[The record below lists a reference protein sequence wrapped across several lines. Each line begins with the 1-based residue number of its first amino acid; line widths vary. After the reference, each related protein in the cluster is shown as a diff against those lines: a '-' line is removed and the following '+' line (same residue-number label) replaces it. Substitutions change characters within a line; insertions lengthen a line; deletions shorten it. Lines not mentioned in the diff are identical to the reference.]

1 MGFGQLGGSEGRDE
15 NCTCSRDDQGSVRLA
30 LSQVRLLVRLTDTNR
45 SKVADE
51 ESLPKGVDVGNP
63 LVDGQNDRK
72 STQDEDADHEHNQPP
87 DAECQ
92 VRVGKF
98 GEGEDRANVD
108 KGCDVEEQVDDV
120 GEVRL
125 FGLLVEET
133 VPGKGRSAS
142 KGREQVVRAKQSRDT
157 WRGSVMACQLDR
169 PSTEEADRNVPIVRM
184 AKLMYWATNDCR
196 STRFF
201 RSQNFIVF
209 LATNPTMAPITI
221 PSATS

>member
-1 MGFGQLGGSEGRDE
+1 M
-15 NCTCSRDDQGSVRLA
+15 
-30 LSQVRLLVRLTDTNR
+30 
-45 SKVADE
+45 ADE

-72 STQDEDADHEHNQPP
+72 STQDEDADHEDDQPP

-92 VRVGKF
+92 VRVGKL
-98 GEGEDRANVD
+98 GEGKDRANVD
-108 KGCDVEEQVDDV
+108 EGGDVEEQVDNV

-125 FGLLVEET
+125 FGLLIKET
-133 VPGKGRSAS
+133 VPGEGRSAS
-142 KGREQVVRAKQSRDT
+142 EGREQVVRAKQSRDT
-157 WRGSVMACQLDR
+157 WRKSVMACQLNH
-169 PSTEEADRNVPIVRM
+169 PSTEKADRNVPIVRM

-201 RSQNFIVF
+201 LSQNFIVF